1 MKRADVTIAPTR
13 GAPISGIKRIVPDY
27 DCDFKKCEVTSNI
40 GLFFDGTRN
49 NKDRDSRTHAESNI
63 ARLYAVYPNA
73 QVMGYYPIYIPGVG
87 TRFPEIGE
95 HDESTMGSAC
105 AFGCEER
112 VIFGLL
118 AVFNA
123 LHQRCLNSDMFD
135 EGAVL
140 ALCRN
145 GSNVTDADDRA
156 CLARLGTRSG
166 LLQAALSNDSD
177 RRAFLTRQAQLLE
190 AKLKGRK
197 PRVVECFLDV
207 FGFSRG
213 AAEARVFC
221 HWLDELLV
229 GGRLAGVPLRFRFV
243 GLIDTVA
250 SAGFW
255 SGTSA
260 LLANSTGGHG
270 AWASGGSLRVPASV
284 PNCVHMVAMHELR
297 RNFPLDEIGV
307 DGKLQAG
314 WSQHAYPGSHSD
326 VGGGYRPGELG
337 ISMGDN
343 PQHGDSLKLSQI
355 PLNHMFDCAVAAGA
369 PMKKP
374 KIKSGAHDPF
384 AIHPDLAKAYDEFL
398 AQATLAPRPMYE
410 WLQPYLNWRWQMR
423 NHFHTTTQVK
433 RASQSDREILLA
445 FNKSLIN
452 DAAAMLRSAAM
463 GLGQRTLAVVKDV
476 FNTGARK
483 DLVTTGALDP
493 EAREVFARAQ
503 RATATPP
510 SFAALFD
517 SYVHD
522 SMAGFNSP
530 TLELTGYWRYR
541 KIFLGNDE
549 ALIAANQD
557 ADAARN
563 VA

>member
-1 MKRADVTIAPTR
+1 MKRADVTIAPTK
-13 GAPISGIKRIVPDY
+13 GAPTAGIRRIVPEY
-27 DCDFKKCEVTSNI
+27 ECDFKKCEVTLNI
-40 GLFFDGTRN
+40 GLFFDGTGN
-49 NKDRDSRTHAESNI
+49 NRDRDRRKHADSNI
-63 ARLYAVYPNA
+63 ARLHDVYLREKD
-73 QVMGYYPIYIPGVG
+73 MGYHPIYVPGVG

-118 AVFNA
+118 AVFNS
-123 LHQRCLNSDMFD
+123 LHWRCFTSLMFD
-135 EGAVL
+135 EGAML

-145 GSNVTDADDRA
+145 GRNVTDADDRDR
-156 CLARLGTRSG
+156 LARLGTGTG

-190 AKLKGRK
+190 TKLKGKK

-229 GGRLAGVPLRFRFV
+229 GGHLAGVPLRFRFV

-260 LLANSTGGHG
+260 VLANSTGGHG

-284 PNCVHMVAMHELR
+284 QNCVHMVAMHELR

-314 WSQHAYPGSHSD
+314 WIQHTYPGSHSD
-326 VGGGYRPGELG
+326 VGGGYRPSELG
-337 ISMGDN
+337 VSVGNN

-369 PMKKP
+369 PMKRP
-374 KIKSGAHDPF
+374 MATPGVHDPF
-384 AIHPDLAKAYDEFL
+384 AVHPDLAKAYDAFL

-483 DLVTTGALDP
+483 DLVTTSALDP

-517 SYVHD
+517 AYVHD
-522 SMAGFNSP
+522 SLAGFNMP

-549 ALIAANQD
+549 ALIATNQD
-557 ADAARN
+557 ADTARS